1 MRLTIAF
8 RSLIVNLRDHQSSHW
23 SAGLVC
29 SDFFEYMGMKY
40 PVMLRHLYPLLGG
53 ASFDWQLALEW
64 LVPMT
69 NSQIEG
75 VVGSGLVSL
84 VCLVDEVPV
93 VKGNPQLTKMRL
105 RRHDDGDKD
114 SWAVTRNQIGGFVGN
129 LNQQWR
135 SPSLSYCC
143 LEPNIYKIEGSIR
156 NKLLRKGQNGQRCQC
171 DWQFTN
177 EIDAAHMF

>member
-1 MRLTIAF
+1 MTNHSIEEKMRLTIAF

-114 SWAVTRNQIGGFVGN
+114 SWAVTRNQNRRFRGESKSAVEESLFVI
-129 LNQQWR
+129 L
-135 SPSLSYCC
+135 LSGAKH
-143 LEPNIYKIEGSIR
+143 I
-156 NKLLRKGQNGQRCQC
+156 
-171 DWQFTN
+171 
-177 EIDAAHMF
+177 